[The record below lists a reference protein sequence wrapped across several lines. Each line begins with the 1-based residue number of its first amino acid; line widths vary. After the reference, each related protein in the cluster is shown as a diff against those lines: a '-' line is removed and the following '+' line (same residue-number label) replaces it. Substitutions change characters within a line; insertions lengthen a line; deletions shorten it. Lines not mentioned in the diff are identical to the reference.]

1 MLGAHM
7 ETTRAKAPL
16 DRRVRRTRAAIK
28 SSYLTLCRQKPAG
41 QITVKEIMSLANVN
55 RATFYAHFANLEEL
69 GAAIELD
76 AAESIAAR
84 CEKALLGS
92 PVECAE
98 DAARVV
104 CDVAM
109 EDTEELARVVLPSAT
124 GSGKALLRDRTWTRW
139 GANVGDAA
147 APGAS
152 IAGIGFG
159 ESTVST
165 DDKLMFDLL
174 FEGCVGV
181 AAQWLAEPENINPD
195 QVKATICTAVQ
206 KLAE

>member
-1 MLGAHM
+1 M

-104 CDVAM
+104 CDVVM

-124 GSGKALLRDRTWTRW
+124 GSGKALLRDRAWTRW
-139 GANVGDAA
+139 GANISGAA
-147 APGAS
+147 ASSIP

-165 DDKLMFDLL
+165 GDELIFDLL

>member
-1 MLGAHM
+1 M

-69 GAAIELD
+69 GTAIELD

-104 CDVAM
+104 CDVVM

-124 GSGKALLRDRTWTRW
+124 GNGKALLRDRAWTRW
-139 GANVGDAA
+139 GASVGGTA
-147 APGAS
+147 APSAS

-159 ESTVST
+159 ENTVNT
-165 DDKLMFDLL
+165 GDELMFDLL

-181 AAQWLAEPENINPD
+181 TAQWLAEPESINPD

>member
-1 MLGAHM
+1 M

-104 CDVAM
+104 CDVVM

-124 GSGKALLRDRTWTRW
+124 GSGKELLRQRAWTRW
-139 GANVGDAA
+139 GANISGAA
-147 APGAS
+147 ASSVP
-152 IAGIGFG
+152 IAGVGFG
-159 ESTVST
+159 ESAAST
-165 DDKLMFDLL
+165 GDELMFDLL

-181 AAQWLAEPENINPD
+181 TAQWLAEPENINPD

>member
-1 MLGAHM
+1 M

-84 CEKALLGS
+84 CEKALLCS
-92 PVECAE
+92 PIECAE

-104 CDVAM
+104 CDVVM

-124 GSGKALLRDRTWTRW
+124 GSGKALLRDRAWTRW
-139 GANVGDAA
+139 GANISGTA

-159 ESTVST
+159 ESTVNAG
-165 DDKLMFDLL
+165 DELMFDLL

-181 AAQWLAEPENINPD
+181 TAQWLAEPENINPD

>member
-76 AAESIAAR
+76 AAESIATR
-84 CEKALLGS
+84 CEKALTGS
-92 PVECAE
+92 TVECAA

-124 GSGKALLRDRTWTRW
+124 GSGKALLRDRAWMRW
-139 GANVGDAA
+139 GAGVGGAA

-152 IAGIGFG
+152 IAGISFG
-159 ESTVST
+159 ESTAST
-165 DDKLMFDLL
+165 GDELMFDLL

-195 QVKATICTAVQ
+195 QVKATICTAVK

>member
-1 MLGAHM
+1 M

-28 SSYLTLCRQKPAG
+28 SSYLTLCKQKPAG

-104 CDVAM
+104 CNVVM

-124 GSGKALLRDRTWTRW
+124 GSGKALLRDRAWTRW
-139 GANVGDAA
+139 GANISGTA

-165 DDKLMFDLL
+165 GDKLMFDLL

-181 AAQWLAEPENINPD
+181 TAQWLTEPENINPD

>member
-55 RATFYAHFANLEEL
+55 RATFYSLFANLEEL

-84 CEKALLGS
+84 CEKALLCS

-124 GSGKALLRDRTWTRW
+124 GSGKALLRDRAWMRW
-139 GANVGDAA
+139 GANISGAA

-152 IAGIGFG
+152 IAGISFG
-159 ESTVST
+159 ESTAST
-165 DDKLMFDLL
+165 GDELMFDLL

-181 AAQWLAEPENINPD
+181 AAQWLTEPENINPD

>member
-84 CEKALLGS
+84 CEKALAS
-92 PVECAE
+92 SSVECAE

-104 CDVAM
+104 CAAVM

-124 GSGKALLRDRTWTRW
+124 GSGKALLRDRAWTRW
-139 GANVGDAA
+139 GASVGGTAA
-147 APGAS
+147 SSVP
-152 IAGIGFG
+152 IAGVGFG
-159 ESTVST
+159 ESAAST
-165 DDKLMFDLL
+165 GDELMFDLL

-181 AAQWLAEPENINPD
+181 TAQWLAEPENINPD

>member
-1 MLGAHM
+1 M

-104 CDVAM
+104 CNVVM

-124 GSGKALLRDRTWTRW
+124 GSGKALLRDRAWTRW
-139 GANVGDAA
+139 GANISGTA

-165 DDKLMFDLL
+165 GDKLMFDLL

-181 AAQWLAEPENINPD
+181 TAQWLTEPENINPD
-195 QVKATICTAVQ
+195 QVKATICTAAK
-206 KLAE
+206 KLME

>member
-1 MLGAHM
+1 M

-28 SSYLTLCRQKPAG
+28 SSYLTLCKQKPAG

-98 DAARVV
+98 VAARVV

-109 EDTEELARVVLPSAT
+109 ENTEELARVVLPSAT
-124 GSGKALLRDRTWTRW
+124 GSGKALLRDRAWARW
-139 GANVGDAA
+139 GA
-147 APGAS
+147 S
-152 IAGIGFG
+152 FG
-159 ESTVST
+159 ESTVNT
-165 DDKLMFDLL
+165 GDELMFDLL

-181 AAQWLAEPENINPD
+181 AAQWLAEPESINPE
-195 QVKATICTAVQ
+195 QVKATICTAVK

>member
-1 MLGAHM
+1 M

-104 CDVAM
+104 CDVVM

-124 GSGKALLRDRTWTRW
+124 GSGKALLRDRAWTRW
-139 GANVGDAA
+139 GANISGAA
-147 APGAS
+147 ASSVP
-152 IAGIGFG
+152 IAGVGFG

-165 DDKLMFDLL
+165 GDELMFDLL

-181 AAQWLAEPENINPD
+181 TAQWLAEPESINPD
-195 QVKATICTAVQ
+195 QVKATIRTAAK
-206 KLAE
+206 KLME

>member
-1 MLGAHM
+1 M

-28 SSYLTLCRQKPAG
+28 SSYLTLCKQKPAG

-104 CDVAM
+104 CDVVM
-109 EDTEELARVVLPSAT
+109 EDTEELARVVLPSAP
-124 GSGKALLRDRTWTRW
+124 GSGKALLRDRAWTRW
-139 GANVGDAA
+139 GANISGAA
-147 APGAS
+147 ASSVP
-152 IAGIGFG
+152 IAGVGFG

-165 DDKLMFDLL
+165 GDELMFDLL

-181 AAQWLAEPENINPD
+181 TAQWLAEPESINPD
-195 QVKATICTAVQ
+195 QVKATIRTAAK
-206 KLAE
+206 KLME

>member
-1 MLGAHM
+1 M

-84 CEKALLGS
+84 CEKALAGS
-92 PVECAE
+92 PVERIE
-98 DAARVV
+98 DVARIV

-109 EDTEELARVVLPSAT
+109 EDAEELARVVLPSAT
-124 GSGKALLRDRTWTRW
+124 GSGKALLRDRAWTRL
-139 GANVGDAA
+139 GA
-147 APGAS
+147 GAGAFGAG
-152 IAGIGFG
+152 IAGAVD
-159 ESTVST
+159 E
-165 DDKLMFDLL
+165 LMFNLL

-181 AAQWLAEPENINPD
+181 AAQWLAEPESINPD
-195 QVKATICTAVQ
+195 QVKATIRTAVQ
-206 KLAE
+206 KLME

>member
-1 MLGAHM
+1 M

-104 CDVAM
+104 CNVVM

-124 GSGKALLRDRTWTRW
+124 GSGKALLRDRAWTRW
-139 GANVGDAA
+139 GANISGAA
-147 APGAS
+147 ASSIP

-165 DDKLMFDLL
+165 GDELMFDLL

-181 AAQWLAEPENINPD
+181 AAQWLAEPESINPD
-195 QVKATICTAVQ
+195 QVKATIRTAAK
-206 KLAE
+206 KLME

>member
-1 MLGAHM
+1 M

-28 SSYLTLCRQKPAG
+28 NSYLTLCKQKPAG

-76 AAESIAAR
+76 AAESIATR
-84 CEKALLGS
+84 CEKALTGS
-92 PVECAE
+92 TVECAA
-98 DAARVV
+98 DAARIV

-124 GSGKALLRDRTWTRW
+124 GSGKTLLRDRAWARW
-139 GANVGDAA
+139 GASVSGAA

-165 DDKLMFDLL
+165 GDELMFDLL

-181 AAQWLAEPENINPD
+181 AAQWLTEPENINPD

>member
-1 MLGAHM
+1 M

-28 SSYLTLCRQKPAG
+28 SSYLELCKQKPAG

-76 AAESIAAR
+76 AAESIATR
-84 CEKALLGS
+84 CEKALTGS
-92 PVECAE
+92 TVKCAE

-104 CDVAM
+104 CTVVM
-109 EDTEELARVVLPSAT
+109 EDAEELARVVLPSAT
-124 GSGKALLRDRTWTRW
+124 GSGKELLRQRAWTRW
-139 GANVGDAA
+139 GASVGGAA

-159 ESTVST
+159 ESAVST
-165 DDKLMFDLL
+165 GDELMFDLL

-181 AAQWLAEPENINPD
+181 TAQWLAEPENINPD

>member
-104 CDVAM
+104 CDVVM

-124 GSGKALLRDRTWTRW
+124 GSGKALLRDRAWTRW
-139 GANVGDAA
+139 GANISGAA
-147 APGAS
+147 ASSVP
-152 IAGIGFG
+152 IAGVGFG

-165 DDKLMFDLL
+165 GDELMFDLL

-181 AAQWLAEPENINPD
+181 TAQWLAEPESINPD
-195 QVKATICTAVQ
+195 QVKATIRTAAK
-206 KLAE
+206 KLME

>member
-1 MLGAHM
+1 M

-104 CDVAM
+104 CNVVM

-124 GSGKALLRDRTWTRW
+124 GSGKALLRDRAWTRW
-139 GANVGDAA
+139 GANISGTA

-165 DDKLMFDLL
+165 GDKLMFDLL

-181 AAQWLAEPENINPD
+181 TAQWLTEPENINPD

>member
-1 MLGAHM
+1 M

-28 SSYLTLCRQKPAG
+28 SSYLTLCKQKPAG

-55 RATFYAHFANLEEL
+55 RATFYAHFSNLEEL

-76 AAESIAAR
+76 TAESIAVR
-84 CEKALLGS
+84 CEKALAGS
-92 PVECAE
+92 AVERAA
-98 DAARVV
+98 DAARIV
-104 CDVAM
+104 CDVVM

-124 GSGKALLRDRTWTRW
+124 GSGKALLRDRAWMRW
-139 GANVGDAA
+139 GANGTGD
-147 APGAS
+147 
-152 IAGIGFG
+152 
-159 ESTVST
+159 E
-165 DDKLMFDLL
+165 LMFDLL

-181 AAQWLAEPENINPD
+181 AAQWLTEPKNINPD

-206 KLAE
+206 KLTE

>member
-1 MLGAHM
+1 M

-28 SSYLTLCRQKPAG
+28 SSYLALCKQKPAG

-84 CEKALLGS
+84 CEKALL
-92 PVECAE
+92 
-98 DAARVV
+98 
-104 CDVAM
+104 
-109 EDTEELARVVLPSAT
+109 
-124 GSGKALLRDRTWTRW
+124 RDRAWTRW
-139 GANVGDAA
+139 GANISGAA
-147 APGAS
+147 ASSIP

-165 DDKLMFDLL
+165 GDELMFDLL

>member
-84 CEKALLGS
+84 CEKALLCS

-104 CDVAM
+104 CDVVM

-124 GSGKALLRDRTWTRW
+124 GSGKALLRDRAWTRW
-139 GANVGDAA
+139 GANISGTA

-159 ESTVST
+159 ESTVNAG
-165 DDKLMFDLL
+165 DELMFDLL

-181 AAQWLAEPENINPD
+181 TAQWLAEPENINPD

>member
-1 MLGAHM
+1 M

-76 AAESIAAR
+76 AAESIATR
-84 CEKALLGS
+84 CEKALTGS
-92 PVECAE
+92 TVECAA
-98 DAARVV
+98 DAARIV

-109 EDTEELARVVLPSAT
+109 EDAEELARVVLPSAT
-124 GSGKALLRDRTWTRW
+124 GSGKALLRDRAWMRW
-139 GANVGDAA
+139 GANISSAA
-147 APGAS
+147 ASSVP

-159 ESTVST
+159 ESAAGAG
-165 DDKLMFDLL
+165 DELMFDLL

>member
-28 SSYLTLCRQKPAG
+28 GSYLTLCRQKPAG

-104 CDVAM
+104 CDVVM

-124 GSGKALLRDRTWTRW
+124 GSGKALLRDRAWTRW
-139 GANVGDAA
+139 GANISGTA

-152 IAGIGFG
+152 IAGVGFG
-159 ESTVST
+159 ESAAST
-165 DDKLMFDLL
+165 GDELMFDLL

-181 AAQWLAEPENINPD
+181 TAQWLAEPENINPD

>member
-1 MLGAHM
+1 M

-76 AAESIAAR
+76 AAESITTR
-84 CEKALLGS
+84 CEKALTGS
-92 PVECAE
+92 TVECAA

-104 CDVAM
+104 CDVVM

-124 GSGKALLRDRTWTRW
+124 GSGKALLRDRAWTRW
-139 GANVGDAA
+139 GANISGAA
-147 APGAS
+147 ASSVP

-159 ESTVST
+159 ESAAST
-165 DDKLMFDLL
+165 GDELMFDLL

-195 QVKATICTAVQ
+195 QVKATICTAVK

>member
-104 CDVAM
+104 CNVVM

-124 GSGKALLRDRTWTRW
+124 GSGKALLRDRAWTRW
-139 GANVGDAA
+139 GANISGAA
-147 APGAS
+147 ASSIP

-165 DDKLMFDLL
+165 GDELMFDLL

-181 AAQWLAEPENINPD
+181 AAQWLAEPESINPD
-195 QVKATICTAVQ
+195 QVKATIRTAAK
-206 KLAE
+206 KLME

>member
-104 CDVAM
+104 CNVVM

-124 GSGKALLRDRTWTRW
+124 GSGKALLRDRAWTRW
-139 GANVGDAA
+139 GANISGAA
-147 APGAS
+147 ASSIP

-165 DDKLMFDLL
+165 GDELMFDLL

-181 AAQWLAEPENINPD
+181 AAQWLAEPESINPD
-195 QVKATICTAVQ
+195 QVKATIRIAAK
-206 KLAE
+206 KLME

>member
-28 SSYLTLCRQKPAG
+28 SSYLTLCKQKPAG

-76 AAESIAAR
+76 AAESIATR
-84 CEKALLGS
+84 CEKALTGS
-92 PVECAE
+92 TIECAA
-98 DAARVV
+98 DAARIV

-124 GSGKALLRDRTWTRW
+124 GSGKALLRDRAWAHW
-139 GANVGDAA
+139 GASVSGTA

-159 ESTVST
+159 ESTAST

-181 AAQWLAEPENINPD
+181 AAQWLTEPENINPD

>member
-1 MLGAHM
+1 M

-28 SSYLTLCRQKPAG
+28 SSYLTLCRQKPTG

-104 CDVAM
+104 CDVVM

-124 GSGKALLRDRTWTRW
+124 GSGKALLRDRAWTRW
-139 GANVGDAA
+139 GANISGAA
-147 APGAS
+147 ASSIP
-152 IAGIGFG
+152 IAGVGFG

-165 DDKLMFDLL
+165 GDELMFDLL

-181 AAQWLAEPENINPD
+181 TAQWLAEPENINPD

>member
-104 CDVAM
+104 CNVVM

-124 GSGKALLRDRTWTRW
+124 GSGKALLRDRAWTRW
-139 GANVGDAA
+139 GANISGTA

-165 DDKLMFDLL
+165 GDELMFDLL

>member
-1 MLGAHM
+1 M

-28 SSYLTLCRQKPAG
+28 SSYLSLCKQKPAG

-55 RATFYAHFANLEEL
+55 RATFYAHFSNLEEL
-69 GAAIELD
+69 DAAIELD

-92 PVECAE
+92 PVKCAE

-104 CDVAM
+104 CDVVM

-124 GSGKALLRDRTWTRW
+124 GSGKALLRDRAWTRW
-139 GANVGDAA
+139 GANISGTA

-165 DDKLMFDLL
+165 GDELMFDLL

-181 AAQWLAEPENINPD
+181 TAQWLTEPENINPD

>member
-1 MLGAHM
+1 M

-104 CDVAM
+104 CNVVM

-124 GSGKALLRDRTWTRW
+124 GSGKALLRDRAWTRW
-139 GANVGDAA
+139 GANISGAA
-147 APGAS
+147 ASSVP
-152 IAGIGFG
+152 IAGVGFG
-159 ESTVST
+159 ESAAST
-165 DDKLMFDLL
+165 GDELMFNLL

-181 AAQWLAEPENINPD
+181 TAQWLAEPENINPD

>member
-1 MLGAHM
+1 M

-104 CDVAM
+104 CNVVM

-124 GSGKALLRDRTWTRW
+124 GSGKALLRDRAWTRW
-139 GANVGDAA
+139 GANISGAA
-147 APGAS
+147 ASSIP

-165 DDKLMFDLL
+165 GDELMFDLL

-181 AAQWLAEPENINPD
+181 TAQWLAEPESINPE
-195 QVKATICTAVQ
+195 QVKATIRTAAK
-206 KLAE
+206 KLME

>member
-104 CDVAM
+104 CDVVM

-124 GSGKALLRDRTWTRW
+124 GSGKALLRDRARTRL
-139 GANVGDAA
+139 GANISGAA
-147 APGAS
+147 ASSVP
-152 IAGIGFG
+152 IAGVGFG
-159 ESTVST
+159 ESAAST
-165 DDKLMFDLL
+165 GDELMFDLL

-181 AAQWLAEPENINPD
+181 TAQWLAEPENINPD

>member
-104 CDVAM
+104 CDVVM

-124 GSGKALLRDRTWTRW
+124 GNGKAFLRDRAWTRW
-139 GANVGDAA
+139 GANICGAA
-147 APGAS
+147 ASSVP

-159 ESTVST
+159 ESTSGT
-165 DDKLMFDLL
+165 GDELMFDLL

-181 AAQWLAEPENINPD
+181 TAQWLAEPENINPD

>member
-1 MLGAHM
+1 MLGAHL

-55 RATFYAHFANLEEL
+55 RATFYAHFSNLEEL
-69 GAAIELD
+69 GATIELD

-92 PVECAE
+92 PVECVE

-104 CDVAM
+104 CDVVM

-124 GSGKALLRDRTWTRW
+124 GSGKALLRDRAWARW
-139 GANVGDAA
+139 SASVGATA

-152 IAGIGFG
+152 IAGIVFG

-165 DDKLMFDLL
+165 GDKLMFDLL

>member
-55 RATFYAHFANLEEL
+55 RATFYAHFSNLEEL
-69 GAAIELD
+69 GATIELD

-84 CEKALLGS
+84 CEKALL
-92 PVECAE
+92 
-98 DAARVV
+98 
-104 CDVAM
+104 
-109 EDTEELARVVLPSAT
+109 
-124 GSGKALLRDRTWTRW
+124 RDRAWARW
-139 GANVGDAA
+139 SASVGATA

-152 IAGIGFG
+152 IAGIVFG

-165 DDKLMFDLL
+165 GDKLMFDLL

>member
-55 RATFYAHFANLEEL
+55 RATFYAHFSNLEEL

-84 CEKALLGS
+84 CEKALACS
-92 PVECAE
+92 PVECAA
-98 DAARVV
+98 DAARIA
-104 CDVAM
+104 CDIAM

-124 GSGKALLRDRTWTRW
+124 GSGKALLRDRAWARW
-139 GANVGDAA
+139 GASVGGTA

-159 ESTVST
+159 ESTIGT
-165 DDKLMFDLL
+165 GDELMFDLL

>member
-1 MLGAHM
+1 M

-84 CEKALLGS
+84 CEKALLCS

-104 CDVAM
+104 CDVVM

-124 GSGKALLRDRTWTRW
+124 GSGKALLRDRAWTRW
-139 GANVGDAA
+139 GANISGTA

-159 ESTVST
+159 ESTVNAG
-165 DDKLMFDLL
+165 DELMFDLL

-181 AAQWLAEPENINPD
+181 TAQWLAEPENINPD